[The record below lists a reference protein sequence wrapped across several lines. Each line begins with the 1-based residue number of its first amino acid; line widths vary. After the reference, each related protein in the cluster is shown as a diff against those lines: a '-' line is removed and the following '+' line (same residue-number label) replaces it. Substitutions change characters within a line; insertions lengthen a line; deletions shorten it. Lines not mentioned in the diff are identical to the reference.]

1 MVGLILS
8 ILESV
13 AVISLVGVDVPTALF
28 GFHFFF
34 LFFLLFFFPCL
45 ACCLV
50 CCLFSV
56 SFRPFAP
63 SSTF

>member
-1 MVGLILS
+1 MVMVGLILS

-28 GFHFFF
+28 GFP
-34 LFFLLFFFPCL
+34 FFPSSFSPP
-45 ACCLV
+45 CCLV